1 LGFGPCSSPSKSL
14 YKARRGMTRIHYAVA
29 VCNFTPSSAQ
39 IEAASSLP
47 YPFLDLT
54 IGDEVHLL
62 AEEEDWAF
70 GCKTSHPSQYG
81 LFPMQFVG
89 YPEMRILESENWPL
103 DRVIAADIKDALTKW
118 WPKISAAMCSESDV
132 HYLKELLDIM
142 DKLRSIRK
150 RIEAELIPSTRLNVM
165 RKEVSYMID
174 KGAAF
179 LKLPLQIRDDDDRP
193 FEQGDLSITE
203 CFNQY
208 IKKHKSLSVPLED
221 AHGSGSLPKS
231 LLLDIRNSTLNLF
244 SNAEYSMGLYDLTK
258 KRYVTDIFSFIWIG
272 TEKRFEK
279 GAARCIFTNLDQSLD
294 IDKVVLITR
303 VARLAPVDNT
313 SGTLIKKLTSSAD
326 RNPVHNCRQPIA
338 FDIRDL
344 RSILPKGR
352 SGNAQH
358 VAAILNRE
366 DSFDVSLE
374 KWSMMMKL
382 PRGEGSAN
390 KTTEDATLH
399 FTVVLLEGSRS
410 KIMHTNSHLFIDRKP
425 TEKKCIHLHDLIK
438 DEERNE
444 LLVTLLYGEFLT
456 KAVDKKNIEI
466 RLSLVDKHDRIIP
479 GCFDIPGPS
488 RSPAPTHCSYV
499 YINEDKPKWNETV
512 KVRLPTIVPDDCLF
526 LRMCYHVRRSVDKH
540 KSEKGPFALSYL
552 KILDSGE
559 IIQDKEHE
567 PYVYK
572 IDQSRYETP
581 NADYI
586 TLPSARTDIRDIFAV
601 VKHSQG
607 VFSLSDK
614 CSMTVSTHLVSSRI
628 PMSPNLRKIL
638 HHSKHSAD
646 LASSLTYF
654 SVSCSENEEELVR
667 FAPKIV
673 ESLFDIWDTHQNLE
687 QQVFSV
693 LVNLLSIHE
702 QKQFVKCRA
711 RIVEVAE
718 RTWHTSAAF
727 RILRC
732 LTSLLTLGGRHF
744 HAKRAMDAMKSLSW
758 FATVIS
764 ESNRKGIEAGV
775 NCADACT
782 TALETFMTRVTDL
795 VSRTEPSFVDDK
807 VSLATVQNTVIRH
820 LPELITPLIMTP
832 KESKRF
838 STLSNQSEES
848 KDSDRT
854 GHLIDQQCEL
864 LKECR
869 GMYDANK
876 LTEHLHDIIQNCSPF
891 VADMHRISYVDA
903 IIRTPLFMMESCRE
917 VLLTPF
923 LTILLKLMELDDLTA
938 NDEKR
943 TQVSTQCFK
952 TLLMMIEKLF
962 PTKEHGG
969 FQTGTANELEM
980 IVTTSLRTSVRTA
993 VFVSNGILP
1002 YKVDDA
1008 RSHAYTLVI
1017 TLLHHTSATTFKK
1030 YIASHNEAKVEVI
1043 LEMLLMVR
1051 DILNKSPFCV
1061 TWVLLNREMN
1071 RVVYQVLQYVQAI
1084 HKTLIDVTSFVELW
1098 REYML
1103 SLIAFIIHASA
1114 KDNTPAHFES
1124 EELVKNAMFELRS
1137 TWFMLS
1143 PAQKM
1148 RHIPHMI
1155 RDFLLV
1161 AITTKSEH
1169 GEIIKILCDM
1179 MMTEYSLSD
1188 AQPRNFNQTSRE
1200 LYLQLDSLI
1209 VQETK
1214 GNRSFRELLIHFM
1227 EQNLSQDPELWEVS
1241 GQKFVVEVDRVLNLL
1256 FDYRLAKEREDNEE
1270 QRMRCIV
1277 LLLQV
1282 YQDSD
1287 QAELSIRY
1295 VYTLFDLHISCGYYI
1310 EAANTL
1316 KIHAESMLSWSNT
1329 ELPEYLVTANR
1340 NRNCATERQLK
1351 AVLLADIAEL
1361 YEKGELYEEAI
1372 HNYNKIMPHYE
1383 RIVVDY
1389 RAMARITNEVGKLY
1403 NKIED
1408 GTRVHPF
1415 FYLVGFYGLGFG
1427 ILNGKQYVYMSK
1439 ATMRLGDFCTH
1450 LKKAYPLSALVDSS
1464 ANTEKLKTSS
1474 GRHFQVMNLTAV
1486 PNQYPFEAENVS
1498 ESIKMYYEYFH
1509 IQKFEYT
1516 KAFKNKESKWLPYA
1530 TNDTAVETAQMF
1542 TSKIY
1547 VVPNEEMPGILNFS
1561 KVISI
1566 SDPIIISPL
1575 QMALTQMVEKN
1586 EALYNSA
1593 KKYRTSQ
1600 DSASVQNLERQVLG
1614 ICQAAVMGGVANYL
1628 IFFAPELEEGYDD
1641 NEKEMVEKLRAL
1653 IIRQVVLVE
1662 YAVFHHK
1669 GADPKLHEHLVN
1681 SFRDHRAFVEKQ
1693 FGAVEDSIIP
1703 SDATLD
1709 EERRES
1715 LTMSVLTLNEPSQPS
1730 TITRKMKHLRKSTN
1744 ILTQSTSMLQHYMP
1758 SKSPR
1763 ESVDAQSFSLMSPA
1777 SPSSSSLTTDT
1788 LFSPSPSSRLSS
1800 RSLKGESNGVE
1811 EAIDKVRNFVT
1822 TPIRK
1827 PKLPSGPPPPLPEK
1841 PGKIRESK
1849 ADDSSSEGSQSH
1861 FGTLRSKTFFT
1872 PKNKPLPP
1880 TPSEQ

>member
-1 LGFGPCSSPSKSL
+1 
-14 YKARRGMTRIHYAVA
+14 MTRINYAVA
-29 VCNFTPSSAQ
+29 VCNFTATASQVEEASSA
-39 IEAASSLP
+39 P
-47 YPFLDLT
+47 FPFLDLT
-54 IGDEVHLL
+54 LGDEVHLL
-62 AEEEDWAF
+62 AEEDDWAF
-70 GCKTSHPSQYG
+70 GYKTSHPAIYG
-81 LFPMQFVG
+81 LFPMHAVA
-89 YPEMRILESENWPL
+89 YPEIRLLDSENWPL
-103 DRVIAADIKDALTKW
+103 DRVIAADIKTALTQW
-118 WPKISAAMCSESDV
+118 WPKIAAALCSESDI
-132 HYLKELLDIM
+132 HYLEQLLGIM
-142 DKLRSIRK
+142 DDLRTIRK
-150 RIEAELIPSTRLNVM
+150 RIEAEKIPSSRLNVL

-179 LKLPLQIRDDDDRP
+179 LKLPLQIRDVDDRP
-193 FEQGDLSITE
+193 FDQGDLSITE
-203 CFNQY
+203 CFNHY
-208 IKKHKSLSVPLED
+208 IRKHKSLSIPLEEQ
-221 AHGSGSLPKS
+221 GRNGLIPQS
-231 LLLDIRNSTLNLF
+231 LLVDVRSSTLNLF
-244 SNAEYSMGLYDLTK
+244 SNAEYTMGLYDLSK
-258 KRYVTDIFSFIWIG
+258 KRYITDTFSFIWIG

-279 GAARCIFTNLDQSLD
+279 GSARCIFTNLDPSLD
-294 IDKVVLITR
+294 VDKIVLITR

-313 SGTLIKKLTSSAD
+313 SGTLIKKLASSAD

-344 RSILPKGR
+344 KSILPIGR
-352 SGNAQH
+352 SGNPKH
-358 VAAILNRE
+358 VDAVLNRE
-366 DSFDVSLE
+366 DSFDVTLE

-382 PRGEGSAN
+382 PRGEASGY
-390 KTTEDATLH
+390 KTTEDATLY
-399 FTVVLLEGSRS
+399 FSTVMLEGNRA
-410 KIMHTNSHLFIDRKP
+410 KIMHSNSHLFIDRVP
-425 TEKKCIHLHDLIK
+425 TERACIHLQEMIR

-444 LLVTLLYGEFLT
+444 LHVTILYGEFLT
-456 KAVDKKNIEI
+456 KAVDKKNIEV
-466 RLSLVDKHDRIIP
+466 RLSLVDKNDRVIP
-479 GCFDIPGPS
+479 GCFDVPGTS
-488 RSPAPTHCSYV
+488 RAPAPTHCSYV
-499 YINEDKPKWNETV
+499 YIGEDRPKWNETI
-512 KVRLPTIVPDDCLF
+512 KIRLPTIVPDDCIY
-526 LRMCYHVRRSVDKH
+526 LRLCYHVRRPVDKH
-540 KSEKGPFALSYL
+540 KSDKGPFALSYL
-552 KILDSGE
+552 KVLDCGE
-559 IIQDKEHE
+559 IIQNKEHE

-581 NADYI
+581 NADYLV
-586 TLPSARTDIRDIFAV
+586 LPSAKPDTSIPYTV

-607 VFSLSDK
+607 VFSLSEK
-614 CSMTVSTHLVSSRI
+614 CSMTISTQLVSSRI
-628 PMSPNLRKIL
+628 PMSPNLRTIL
-638 HHSKHSAD
+638 LHSKATTAGNTTE
-646 LASSLTYF
+646 LARSLIFF
-654 SVSCSENEEELVR
+654 SNPYSENEEELVR
-667 FAPKIV
+667 FAPKLV
-673 ESLFDIWDTHQNLE
+673 ESLFDIWDEHPDLE

-693 LVNLLSIHE
+693 LVVLLSLYE
-702 QKQFVKCRA
+702 QKQFAQCA
-711 RIVEVAE
+711 WRIQEVAE

-744 HAKRAMDAMKSLSW
+744 DAKRAMSAMRSLAW
-758 FATVIS
+758 FSTTIS
-764 ESNRKGIEAGV
+764 ESNRRATEAGV
-775 NCADACT
+775 SCADACT
-782 TALETFMTRVTDL
+782 TALETFMNRVTHL
-795 VSRTEPSFVDDK
+795 VNQTDPE
-807 VSLATVQNTVIRH
+807 LAPIQNTVIKH
-820 LPELITPLIMTP
+820 LPELITPLMMTP
-832 KESKRF
+832 QESKRF
-838 STLSNQSEES
+838 STLSNKSEES

-854 GHLIDQQCEL
+854 GQLIDQQCEL

-876 LTEHLHDIIQNCSPF
+876 LTEHLHDIIMHSSPSI
-891 VADMHRISYVDA
+891 ADMHRISYIDA

-923 LTILLKLMELDDLTA
+923 LEILLKLMELDDLSA

-943 TQVSTQCFK
+943 AQVSTQCFK

-969 FQTGTANELEM
+969 YQTGTANELEM
-980 IVTTSLRTSVRTA
+980 IVTTSLRTAVKTA
-993 VFVSNGILP
+993 VLVSNGILP

-1030 YIASHNEAKVEVI
+1030 YIASHDDDKVDVV

-1103 SLIAFIIHASA
+1103 SLIAFIIHASI
-1114 KDNTPAHFES
+1114 KDDTPAHFES

-1143 PAQKM
+1143 PAQKV

-1227 EQNLSQDPELWEVS
+1227 EQNLSQDPELWEAS
-1241 GQKFVVEVDRVLNLL
+1241 GQKFVVEVDKVLNLL
-1256 FDYRLAKEREDNEE
+1256 FDYRLAKEREDNAE

-1287 QAELSIRY
+1287 QPELAIRY
-1295 VYTLFDLHISCGYYI
+1295 VYTLYELHLGCSNYI

-1316 KIHAESMLSWSNT
+1316 KIHAESMLNWSND
-1329 ELPEYLVTANR
+1329 ELPEYLITTNR
-1340 NRNCATERQLK
+1340 NMNCATERQLK
-1351 AVLLADIAEL
+1351 AVLLKEVAVL
-1361 YEKGELYEEAI
+1361 YEKGELFEEAI

-1389 RAMARITNEVGKLY
+1389 RAMARITTEVGKLY
-1403 NKIED
+1403 EKIEA
-1408 GTRVHPF
+1408 GTRLHPF
-1415 FYLVGFYGLGFG
+1415 FYLVGFFGQGFG
-1427 ILNGKQYVYMSK
+1427 NLNGKQYVYMCK
-1439 ATMRLGDFCTH
+1439 ATLRLGDFCTH
-1450 LKKAYPLSALVDSS
+1450 LKKAYPLSTLIDAS
-1464 ANTEKLKTSS
+1464 ANLEKIRNSS

-1486 PNQYPFEAENVS
+1486 PNQYPFDPENVS
-1498 ESIKMYYEYFH
+1498 ESIKMYYEFFH

-1516 KAFKNKESKWLPYA
+1516 RAFKNKESRWLPFA

-1542 TSKIY
+1542 TTKVI
-1547 VVPNEEMPGILNFS
+1547 VVPTEEMPGILNFS
-1561 KVISI
+1561 RVVSI
-1566 SDPIIISPL
+1566 SEPIIVTPL
-1575 QMALTQMVEKN
+1575 QMAVTQMAEKN
-1586 EALYNSA
+1586 EMLYNSA
-1593 KKYRTSQ
+1593 KKYRSTR
-1600 DSASVQNLERQVLG
+1600 DSAAVQNLERQVLG
-1614 ICQAAVMGGVANYL
+1614 ICQAAVMGGVGNYL
-1628 IFFAPELEEGYDD
+1628 IFFAPELEESNSED
-1641 NEKEMVEKLRAL
+1641 EQEMIEKLRAL

-1681 SFRDHRAFVEKQ
+1681 SFREHKRFVERK

-1703 SDATLD
+1703 SDAILD
-1709 EERRES
+1709 DERRES
-1715 LTMSVLTLNEPSQPS
+1715 LTMSVLTLNEPQSS
-1730 TITRKMKHLRKSTN
+1730 TMTRKMKNLRGKSTT
-1744 ILTQSTSMLQHYMP
+1744 ILQQYMP

-1763 ESVDAQSFSLMSPA
+1763 DSIDAQSMSLMSPA
-1777 SPSSSSLTTDT
+1777 SPSSTSLTADT
-1788 LFSPSPSSRLSS
+1788 LFSPSPSSRVSS

-1811 EAIDKVRNFVT
+1811 DAIDKLRNIVT

-1841 PGKIRESK
+1841 PGKVRGDNSK
-1849 ADDSSSEGSQSH
+1849 ADDSSSEGSHSQ
-1861 FGTLRSKTFFT
+1861 FGTLRSNKTFFT

-1880 TPSEQ
+1880 TPTEHP

>member
-1 LGFGPCSSPSKSL
+1 ICSWPSGSRFGVFS
-14 YKARRGMTRIHYAVA
+14 RVMTRINYAVA
-29 VCNFTPSSAQ
+29 VCNFTATASQLEEASSA
-39 IEAASSLP
+39 
-47 YPFLDLT
+47 PFPILDLT
-54 IGDEVHLL
+54 LGDEVHLL
-62 AEEEDWAF
+62 AEEDDWAF
-70 GCKTSHPSQYG
+70 GYKTAHPAIHG
-81 LFPMQFVG
+81 LFPMQAVA
-89 YPEMRILESENWPL
+89 YPEIRLLDSENWPL
-103 DRVIAADIKDALTKW
+103 DRVIAVDIKTALVQW
-118 WPKISAAMCSESDV
+118 WPKIAAALCSESDI
-132 HYLKELLDIM
+132 HYLNELLKIM
-142 DKLRSIRK
+142 DDLRTIRK
-150 RIEAELIPSTRLNVM
+150 RIEAEKIPSARLNLM
-165 RKEVSYMID
+165 RKEVSYMMD

-179 LKLPLQIRDDDDRP
+179 LKLPLQIRDVDDRP
-193 FEQGDLSITE
+193 FDQGDLLITE

-208 IKKHKSLSVPLED
+208 IKKHKSLSVPLDELNKNVL
-221 AHGSGSLPKS
+221 LPKS
-231 LLLDIRNSTLNLF
+231 LLIDIRTTTLNLF
-244 SNAEYSMGLYDLTK
+244 SNAEYTIGLYDLSR
-258 KRYVTDIFSFIWIG
+258 KRYVTDTFSFIWIG

-279 GAARCIFTNLDQSLD
+279 GSARCIFSNLDPNLD
-294 IDKVVLITR
+294 VDKVVLITR

-313 SGTLIKKLTSSAD
+313 SGTLIKKLMNPAD

-344 RSILPKGR
+344 KSILPPPDGTT
-352 SGNAQH
+352 SNVVH
-358 VAAILNRE
+358 VAAVLNRE
-366 DSFDVSLE
+366 DQFDVSLE
-374 KWSMMMKL
+374 KWSMMMRL
-382 PRGEGSAN
+382 PKGESSGY
-390 KTTEDATLH
+390 KTTEDATLY
-399 FTVVLLEGSRS
+399 FSSVFLEGNRSR
-410 KIMHTNSHLFIDRKP
+410 IMHTNSHLFIDRVP
-425 TEKKCIHLHDLIK
+425 AERTCIHLQEMIRD
-438 DEERNE
+438 DDRNE

-456 KAVDKKNIEI
+456 KAVDKKNIEV
-466 RLSLVDKHDRIIP
+466 RLSLVDKEDRVIP
-479 GCFDIPGPS
+479 GCFDVPGTS
-488 RSPAPTHCSYV
+488 RAPAPTHCSYV
-499 YINEDKPKWNETV
+499 FINEDKPKWHETI
-512 KVRLPTIVPDDCLF
+512 KVRLPTIVPEDCIY
-526 LRMCYHVRRSVDKH
+526 LRLCYHVRRPVDKH

-552 KILDSGE
+552 KILDKGE
-559 IIQDKEHE
+559 IVQNKEHE

-581 NADYI
+581 NADYLS
-586 TLPSARTDIRDIFAV
+586 LPSARSDQRDAYTAPAV

-607 VFSLSDK
+607 VFSLSEK
-614 CSMTVSTHLVSSRI
+614 CSMTISTQLVSSRI
-628 PMSPNLRKIL
+628 PMSPNLRTIL
-638 HHSKHSAD
+638 HHKKRHSD
-646 LASSLTYF
+646 LEKQITDLKTSIAYF
-654 SVSCSENEEELVR
+654 SGSDVYSENEEELVR

-673 ESLFDIWDTHQNLE
+673 ESLFDIWDDHPELE

-693 LVNLLSIHE
+693 LVVLLALHE
-702 QKQFVKCRA
+702 QQQFAQCKW
-711 RIVEVAE
+711 RILEVAE
-718 RTWHTSAAF
+718 RTWHTTAAF

-732 LTSLLTLGGRHF
+732 LTALVTIGGKHF
-744 HAKRAMDAMKSLSW
+744 DAKRAMSAMRTLSW
-758 FATVIS
+758 FATAIS
-764 ESNRKGIEAGV
+764 ESNRRGVEAGV
-775 NCADACT
+775 NCADPCT
-782 TALETFMTRVTDL
+782 TALETFMGRVADL
-795 VSRTEPSFVDDK
+795 VSHTAPE
-807 VSLATVQNTVIRH
+807 LATIQNTVIKH

-854 GHLIDQQCEL
+854 GVLIDQQCEL

-876 LTEHLHDIIQNCSPF
+876 LTEHLHDIILNCSPS
-891 VADMHRISYVDA
+891 VADMHRISYIDV
-903 IIRTPLFMMESCRE
+903 IIKTPLFMMESSRE
-917 VLLTPF
+917 ELLTPF
-923 LTILLKLMELDDLTA
+923 LNILLKLMELDDLSA
-938 NDEKR
+938 NDERR

-969 FQTGTANELEM
+969 YQTGTANELEM
-980 IVTTSLRTSVRTA
+980 IVTTALRTAVRTA

-1030 YIASHNEAKVEVI
+1030 YIASHDEAKVEVI

-1084 HKTLIDVTSFVELW
+1084 HKTLIDVSSFVELW

-1114 KDNTPAHFES
+1114 KDDTPKHFES

-1179 MMTEYSLSD
+1179 MLTEYSLSD

-1227 EQNLSQDPELWEVS
+1227 EQNLSQDPELWEAS
-1241 GQKFVVEVDRVLNLL
+1241 GQKFVQEVDRVLNLL
-1256 FDYRLAKEREDNEE
+1256 FDYRLAKEREDNAE

-1287 QAELSIRY
+1287 QSELAIRY
-1295 VYTLFDLHISCGYYI
+1295 VYTLYELHLGCRNYI

-1316 KIHAESMLSWSNT
+1316 KIHAETMLSWSNT
-1329 ELPEYLVTANR
+1329 ELPEYLVTTNR

-1351 AVLLADIAEL
+1351 AALLTEVADL
-1361 YEKGELYEEAI
+1361 YDKGELYEEAI
-1372 HNYNKIMPHYE
+1372 HNYKKIMPHYE
-1383 RIVVDY
+1383 SIVVDY
-1389 RAMARITNEVGKLY
+1389 RAMSRISTEVGKLY
-1403 NKIED
+1403 EKIEL
-1408 GTRVHPF
+1408 GTRVNPF
-1415 FYLVGFYGLGFG
+1415 FYLAGFYGQGFG
-1427 ILNGKQYVYMSK
+1427 TLNGKQYVYMTK
-1439 ATMRLGDFCTH
+1439 ASLRLGDFCTH
-1450 LKKAYPLSALVDSS
+1450 LQKAYPLSSLADSS
-1464 ANTEKLKTSS
+1464 ASIEKLKTSS
-1474 GRHFQVMNLTAV
+1474 GRHFQVMNLTPVA
-1486 PNQYPFEAENVS
+1486 NQYPFDPENVS
-1498 ESIKMYYEYFH
+1498 QSIKMYYECFH

-1516 KAFKNKESKWLPYA
+1516 RAFKNKESKWLPYA
-1530 TNDTAVETAQMF
+1530 TNEQAVDTAQMF

-1561 KVISI
+1561 KVVSV
-1566 SDPIIISPL
+1566 SEPITITPL
-1575 QMALTQMVEKN
+1575 QMAVTQMVEMN
-1586 EALYNSA
+1586 DTIYNVA
-1593 KKYRTSQ
+1593 KKYRSGK
-1600 DSASVQNLERQVLG
+1600 DPASAQNLERRVLG

-1628 IFFAPELEEGYDD
+1628 IFYAPELEDD
-1641 NEKEMVEKLRAL
+1641 YTDEEKEMVERLRAL

-1662 YAVFHHK
+1662 YAVYCHK
-1669 GADPKLHEHLVN
+1669 GANTELHEHLVN
-1681 SFRDHRAFVEKQ
+1681 SFREHRRFVEKK
-1693 FGAVEDSIIP
+1693 FGVVEDSIIP
-1703 SDATLD
+1703 ADAILD
-1709 EERRES
+1709 DERRES
-1715 LTMSVLTLNEPSQPS
+1715 LTMSMLTLNEPQ
-1730 TITRKMKHLRKSTN
+1730 TNTMKRNMKQLRKSTN
-1744 ILTQSTSMLQHYMP
+1744 ILTQYVS

-1763 ESVDAQSFSLMSPA
+1763 ESIDAQSLSLMSPA
-1777 SPSSSSLTTDT
+1777 SPSTSSLNADI

-1800 RSLKGESNGVE
+1800 RSTKGESNGVE
-1811 EAIDKVRNFVT
+1811 DALDKVRNFVT

-1827 PKLPSGPPPPLPEK
+1827 PKLPHGPPPPLPEK
-1841 PGKIRESK
+1841 TGKRRESK

-1861 FGTLRSKTFFT
+1861 FGTLRSNKIFFS